1 MIITLIIIISA
12 NSLAEIV
19 KINVTVPRGKGKDR
33 SDIDENILS
42 RKRNLEE
49 EEIALQK
56 RVGII
61 KVFIQSINVI
71 NQFNY

>member
-19 KINVTVPRGKGKDR
+19 KTNVTVPRGKGKDR
-33 SDIDENILS
+33 SDTDESIVT
-42 RKRNLEE
+42 RKRILEE

-56 RVGII
+56 RVGI
-61 KVFIQSINVI
+61 
-71 NQFNY
+71 Y